1 MVDSDPPLRRDKIRV
16 LGVYYSSSD
25 QTAQARVFFLRRST
39 KRSEWSGVSFPGDE
53 GTGPKTEEAAQKP
66 GLHWQKKPPFRDPPG
81 PEKGDAKKPATAN
94 AVSIKRDAGRL
105 PLRANP
111 IQEHPPTT
119 ALRERERE
127 KTLGILESIFQT
139 GSGDDDT
146 LG

>member
-1 MVDSDPPLRRDKIRV
+1 MGFLLAKE
-16 LGVYYSSSD
+16 
-25 QTAQARVFFLRRST
+25 TALF
-39 KRSEWSGVSFPGDE
+39 
-53 GTGPKTEEAAQKP
+53 GTQWGP
-66 GLHWQKKPPFRDPPG
+66 R
-81 PEKGDAKKPATAN
+81 KGDAKKPATAN
-94 AVSIKRDAGRL
+94 AVSIKRDDGRL

>member
-1 MVDSDPPLRRDKIRV
+1 MFLFPKRRAPARRRMGFLLAKE
-16 LGVYYSSSD
+16 
-25 QTAQARVFFLRRST
+25 TALF
-39 KRSEWSGVSFPGDE
+39 
-53 GTGPKTEEAAQKP
+53 GTQWGP
-66 GLHWQKKPPFRDPPG
+66 R
-81 PEKGDAKKPATAN
+81 KGDAKKPATAN